1 MSDMRH
7 SIRESF
13 LTAVF
18 SLLGYVAN
26 CDGPINRNEGKRIKF
41 YINKMNLSDEEQR
54 TALYLIKAATRP
66 EFNASQVLQT
76 FRAATTPK
84 LIQILLV
91 HLITMAK
98 ADGYLVKKEL
108 HAIQWIAREL
118 GYKSVAFNHL
128 LRIIYA
134 QDQLAQRRHPPQPAT
149 QHTQNTYS
157 DPKKAQAK
165 SHSGSNHSH
174 NQPRY
179 QNMDLEKAYEVLGIR
194 ADMTEDEIRRNF
206 QKLVSQSHPDK
217 LVSQGLP
224 PDQLHAATER
234 FKQLLAAYEFIKHYR
249 SMYSATQS

>member
-1 MSDMRH
+1 MSDTRL

-26 CDGPINRNEGKRIKF
+26 CDGPINRSEGKRIKF
-41 YINKMNLSDEEQR
+41 YINKMNLSEEEQR
-54 TALYLIKAATRP
+54 HALNLIKAATRP

-76 FRAATTPK
+76 FRSATTPK

-118 GYKSVAFNHL
+118 GFKSVVFNHL
-128 LRIIYA
+128 LRIIYT
-134 QDQLAQRRHPPQPAT
+134 QDQMAARRNPPQPLT
-149 QHTQNTYS
+149 DYTQNTYS
-157 DPKKAQAK
+157 DPKKAQTK
-165 SHSGSNHSH
+165 SHSNGHSH

-179 QNMDLEKAYEVLGIR
+179 QIMDLQKAYEVLGIS
-194 ADMTEDEIRRNF
+194 AEMTEDEIRRIF
-206 QKLVSQSHPDK
+206 QKLVSQAHPDK

-224 PDQLHAATER
+224 ADQLHAATER
-234 FKQLLAAYEFIKHYR
+234 FKQILAAYEFIKHYR
-249 SMYSATQS
+249 SMYSAAQS

>member
-1 MSDMRH
+1 MSDTRQ

-26 CDGPINRNEGKRIKF
+26 CDGPINRAEGKRIKF
-41 YINKMNLSDEEQR
+41 YINKMNLSEEEQR
-54 TALYLIKAATRP
+54 KALHLIKAATRP
-66 EFNASQVLQT
+66 DFNASQVLQT

-91 HLITMAK
+91 HLTTMAK
-98 ADGYLVKKEL
+98 ADGALVKKEL

-118 GYKSVAFNHL
+118 GYKSVTFNHL

-134 QDQLAQRRHPPQPAT
+134 QDQIALRRQPPQAAT
-149 QHTQNTYS
+149 EYTQNTYS
-157 DPKKAQAK
+157 NPTKAQAK
-165 SHSGSNHSH
+165 SHSGNNQSH

-179 QNMDLEKAYEVLGIR
+179 QNMDLQQAYEVLGIT

-206 QKLVSQSHPDK
+206 QKLISQYHPDK

-234 FKQLLAAYEFIKHYR
+234 FKHILAAYEFLKHYR
-249 SMYSATQS
+249 SMYSATQP